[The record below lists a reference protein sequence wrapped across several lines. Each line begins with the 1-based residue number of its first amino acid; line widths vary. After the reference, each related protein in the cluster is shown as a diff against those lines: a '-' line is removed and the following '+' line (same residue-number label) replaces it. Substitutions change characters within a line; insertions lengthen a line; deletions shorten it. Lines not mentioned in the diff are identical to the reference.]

1 MKSYARKLTQQKH
14 RELISIKQGG
24 KCCYCGERM
33 LHAQAVLENGRPHP
47 RAATLEHLKRKID
60 GGTNALDNKAVA
72 CHECNTGRGSTD
84 WLTYKSLKMGELA
97 A

>member
-1 MKSYARKLTQQKH
+1 MTSQTVAHRRILTAHQMN
-14 RELISIKQGG
+14 R
-24 KCCYCGERM
+24 CCYCTCELLPAGKKYGK
-33 LHAQAVLENGRPHP
+33 APHP
-47 RAATLEHLKRKID
+47 RSATTEHLRRKVE
-60 GGTNALDNKAVA
+60 GGSDAIGNKAVA